1 MGLDEKCFRAPKA
14 LEQTP
19 GGARESLW
27 SEFPMSAHPKTGE
40 KGGCPY
46 SSQQPFDAVPRQ
58 VVSFG
63 DTDAVEQQDYEAS
76 FNPLEPF
83 LHAWRS
89 AHNSYQ
95 VRTREI
101 AVSQRGPN
109 DRR

>member
-1 MGLDEKCFRAPKA
+1 MEASA
-14 LEQTP
+14 
-19 GGARESLW
+19 
-27 SEFPMSAHPKTGE
+27 SEFPMGAHPKAGE
-40 KGGCPY
+40 KGGCPD
-46 SSQQPFDAVPRQ
+46 SSQQPFDAVSRQ

-76 FNPLEPF
+76 FNPLKPF
-83 LHAWRS
+83 HALSS

-101 AVSQRGPN
+101 AVSQRDSN

>member
-1 MGLDEKCFRAPKA
+1 MEASA
-14 LEQTP
+14 
-19 GGARESLW
+19 
-27 SEFPMSAHPKTGE
+27 SEFPMGAHPKAGE

-63 DTDAVEQQDYEAS
+63 DTDAVEHQDYEAS
-76 FNPLEPF
+76 FNPLKPF
-83 LHAWRS
+83 HALSS

-101 AVSQRGPN
+101 AVSQRGFN

>member
-1 MGLDEKCFRAPKA
+1 MG
-14 LEQTP
+14 
-19 GGARESLW
+19 
-27 SEFPMSAHPKTGE
+27 AHPKAGE
-40 KGGCPY
+40 KRGRPY
-46 SSQQPFDAVPRQ
+46 SSQQPFDAVSRQ

-76 FNPLEPF
+76 FNPLSPF
-83 LHAWRS
+83 HALNS

-101 AVSQRGPN
+101 AVSQRDSN

>member
-1 MGLDEKCFRAPKA
+1 MLSSLKRRFICWK
-14 LEQTP
+14 QTLAV
-19 GGARESLW
+19 GMESLW

-63 DTDAVEQQDYEAS
+63 DTDAVEYQDYEAS
-76 FNPLEPF
+76 FNPLKPF
-83 LHAWRS
+83 HALRS

-101 AVSQRGPN
+101 AVSQRGSN